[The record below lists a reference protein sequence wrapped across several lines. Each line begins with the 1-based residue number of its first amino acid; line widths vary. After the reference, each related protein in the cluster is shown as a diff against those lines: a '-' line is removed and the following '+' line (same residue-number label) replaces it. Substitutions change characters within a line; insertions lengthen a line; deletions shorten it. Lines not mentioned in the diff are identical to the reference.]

1 MIPFIDLASQQ
12 ARIRERI
19 DHNLATVLD
28 HGAYIMGPE
37 VLAIEARLAQSAG
50 TKHCISCSSGTDA
63 LILALLAQGLR
74 PGQGV
79 IVPSFTFAASAEVM
93 PVLGAVP
100 VFAEIDP
107 QTFNLDP
114 AGLAAAMTA
123 ASAAGVEI
131 VGIIGVGLF
140 GQPADYTA
148 IGAFAAAN
156 GLWVIDDAAQ
166 SFGASWDGV
175 PVGQLADLTC
185 TSFFPAKPL
194 GCYGDG
200 GAVFTD
206 DDDKAEIMRSCRIHG
221 MGRTRYENI
230 RIGMTARLDT
240 MQAAVLDAKL
250 DIFEDE
256 LARRQQVA
264 ERYATMLGNLV
275 ETPRLA
281 AAATSSWAQYTIK
294 LPEGADRDHVATVMR
309 AHDVPTAVYY
319 PVPMHQQPPYRN
331 FPVADGGLD
340 VTSDLCARVLA
351 LPMHPYL
358 EASVQ
363 EQIAAALATALGAGV
378 MAENVAAEGSV
389 AEGSAAR

>member
-114 AGLAAAMTA
+114 ASLGAAMTA

-264 ERYATMLGNLV
+264 ERYAAMLGNIV
-275 ETPRLA
+275 ETPRLSD
-281 AAATSSWAQYTIK
+281 AATSSWAQYTIK

-358 EASVQ
+358 EASIQ

-378 MAENVAAEGSV
+378 MAENAV
-389 AEGSAAR
+389 AEGSAVEGSAAG